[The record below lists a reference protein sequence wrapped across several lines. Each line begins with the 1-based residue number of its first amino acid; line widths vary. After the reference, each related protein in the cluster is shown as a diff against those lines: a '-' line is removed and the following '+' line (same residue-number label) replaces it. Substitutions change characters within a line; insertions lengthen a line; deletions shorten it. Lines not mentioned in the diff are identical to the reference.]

1 MKKLTFNEEPQEK
14 VLDRNGK
21 EIEIGSHVIWFDP
34 EIDSRD
40 LDRVW
45 TVDDYTEEVVQI
57 SDEYSEAEVYPSE
70 IEIVD

>member
-21 EIEIGSHVIWFDP
+21 EIEIDSHVIWYDP
-34 EIDSRD
+34 EIDARD

-45 TVDDYTEEVVQI
+45 TVDDYTEDIVQI
-57 SDEYSEAEVYPSE
+57 SDECSEAEVYPSE

>member
-1 MKKLTFNEEPQEK
+1 MEKLTFNEEPQGK

-21 EIEIGSHVIWFDP
+21 EIEIGSHVIWYDP
-34 EIDSRD
+34 EIDARD

-45 TVDDYTEEVVQI
+45 TVDDYTDDIVQI

>member
-21 EIEIGSHVIWFDP
+21 EIEIGSHVIWYDP
-34 EIDSRD
+34 EIEARD
-40 LDRVW
+40 LNRVW
-45 TVDDYTEEVVQI
+45 TVDDYTEDIVQI

>member
-45 TVDDYTEEVVQI
+45 TVDDYTEDVVQI

>member
-34 EIDSRD
+34 EIDARD

-45 TVDDYTEEVVQI
+45 TVDDYTEDIVQI
-57 SDEYSEAEVYPSE
+57 SDECSEAEVYPSE

>member
-21 EIEIGSHVIWFDP
+21 EIEIGSHVIWYDP
-34 EIDSRD
+34 EIEARD
-40 LDRVW
+40 LNRVW
-45 TVDDYTEEVVQI
+45 TVDDYTEDIVQI
-57 SDEYSEAEVYPSE
+57 SDESSEAEVYPSE

>member
-1 MKKLTFNEEPQEK
+1 MKKLTFNEEPEEK
-14 VLDRNGK
+14 VLDRNGN
-21 EIEIGSHVIWFDP
+21 EIEIGCHVIWFDP

-45 TVDDYTEEVVQI
+45 TVDDYTEDVVQI

>member
-1 MKKLTFNEEPQEK
+1 MKKLTFNEEPEEK

-21 EIEIGSHVIWFDP
+21 EIEIGSHVIWYDP
-34 EIDSRD
+34 EIDARD

-45 TVDDYTEEVVQI
+45 TVDDYTDDIVQI

>member
-14 VLDRNGK
+14 VFDRNGK

-34 EIDSRD
+34 EIDARD
-40 LDRVW
+40 IDRVW
-45 TVDDYTEEVVQI
+45 TVDDYTNDIVQI

>member
-1 MKKLTFNEEPQEK
+1 MKKLTFNEEPEEK

-21 EIEIGSHVIWFDP
+21 EIEIGSHVIWYDP
-34 EIDSRD
+34 EIEARD

-45 TVDDYTEEVVQI
+45 TVDDYTDDIVQI

-70 IEIVD
+70 VEIVD